1 MTPQAI
7 ERARDHRELMKT
19 IPESE
24 KPLSGQPPVSDAKWR
39 FFWPIGDRPEEMK
52 NDIPKTI
59 PEDFPEWETKMD
71 NWGFKMIDAVH
82 TVSEMAAV
90 GLGLS

>member
-1 MTPQAI
+1 V
-7 ERARDHRELMKT
+7 KT

-24 KPLSGQPPVSDAKWR
+24 KPLSGHSLDYDAKWR

-59 PEDFPEWETKMD
+59 PEDFPEWETKMN
-71 NWGFKMIDAVH
+71 NWGFKMIDAIH
-82 TVSEMAAV
+82 TASEMAAV
-90 GLGLS
+90 GLGLQ